1 MLGPHQKAIIESGR
15 VDDVTRA
22 EWRGAKAADRAERR
36 AEMRGDRPIRAA
48 RIAPRRFPSPA
59 HCIAAMAELMALR
72 AAVDGSCG
80 EQDLRCAGFSAA
92 EIATH
97 GEAAQVMAAAWTRD
111 RVAA

>member
-1 MLGPHQKAIIESGR
+1 MLGPHQKAIVESGR

-22 EWRGAKAADRAERR
+22 EWRAAKAADADEVIQ
-36 AEMRGDRPIRAA
+36 AMRGERPIRAA
-48 RIAPRRFPSPA
+48 RIAPRRFLSPA

-72 AAVDGSCG
+72 AAIDGSCG

-92 EIATH
+92 EIAAH